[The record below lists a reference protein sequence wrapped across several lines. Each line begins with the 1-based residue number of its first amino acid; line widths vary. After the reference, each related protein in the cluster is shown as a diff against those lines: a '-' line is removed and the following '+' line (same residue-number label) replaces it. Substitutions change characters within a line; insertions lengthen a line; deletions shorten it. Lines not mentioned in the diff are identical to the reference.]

1 MGLRAVRGARLRQ
14 PGNHPYEG
22 VRHVRALWPAGTGI
36 ETGRTPREVVWEKGK
51 TRLYRYDTDVEKR
64 FAVPVLL
71 VYALILRPYILDL
84 VPNRIAH
91 LQNVLNLCTSRL
103 DWYRRQNRTTGAND
117 RGIDLLWA
125 LEVNA
130 TFPHRKA
137 IEEVGVGLYYTL
149 SQHV

>member
-1 MGLRAVRGARLRQ
+1 M
-14 PGNHPYEG
+14 
-22 VRHVRALWPAGTGI
+22 
-36 ETGRTPREVVWEKGK
+36 GRTPKEVVWEKGK
-51 TRLYRYDTDVEKR
+51 ARLYRYGTGVEKH

-84 VPNRIAH
+84 VPNRNAH
-91 LQNVLNLCTSRL
+91 LQNGLNLCTSRS
-103 DWYRRQNRTTGAND
+103 DRYRRQNRTAGAND

-125 LEVNA
+125 FEAYA

-137 IEEVGVGLYYTL
+137 IEEVCVGLYYTL